1 MRLGMMVAFRFL
13 HRSEILDAIFLL
25 VNVVKTSVYL
35 HRIEVQYMIQNCH
48 YVDHYSGLLVV
59 TA

>member
-1 MRLGMMVAFRFL
+1 MMVAFRFL